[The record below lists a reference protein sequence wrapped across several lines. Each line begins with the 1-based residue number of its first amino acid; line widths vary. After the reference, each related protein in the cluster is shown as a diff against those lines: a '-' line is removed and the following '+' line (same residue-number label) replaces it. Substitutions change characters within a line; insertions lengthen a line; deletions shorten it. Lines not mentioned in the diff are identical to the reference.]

1 MAPSPK
7 YFIRFHNESERA
19 RLMEEKKDDKIRDRE
34 IVVPG
39 ELLSSDIDM
48 MAGRGT
54 IKRNG
59 NIYAN
64 HLGIK
69 SVRSNYVNVIA
80 LRGKYIPQK
89 GDVVIGTVVDIGH
102 LTWTIDIGAIEPVSL
117 HVNNVPWRVDYGDT
131 KRFLNIGNTVLL
143 KIISVD
149 SLNNVEPSL
158 KGTGLR
164 RLTDGFL
171 LQISSSKVPRVIG
184 KGGSMISLIRSETN
198 CRLFVGQNGRIW
210 VEGSMEMI
218 PRVSTV
224 IEMIETYAHEIGLT
238 ERVKAYLNGFD

>member
-1 MAPSPK
+1 M
-7 YFIRFHNESERA
+7 
-19 RLMEEKKDDKIRDRE
+19 
-34 IVVPG
+34 
-39 ELLSSDIDM
+39 
-48 MAGRGT
+48 
-54 IKRNG
+54 
-59 NIYAN
+59 
-64 HLGIK
+64 
-69 SVRSNYVNVIA
+69 NVIA

-89 GDVVIGTVVDIGH
+89 GDAVIGTVVDLGP
-102 LTWTIDIGAIEPVSL
+102 LNWTIDIGTIEPVSL

-131 KRFLNIGNTVLL
+131 KRFLNIGNSVLL

-149 SLNNVEPSL
+149 SLNNVEPTL

-171 LQISSSKVPRVIG
+171 LRISSSKVPRVIG
-184 KGGSMISLIRSETN
+184 KGGSMISLIRNDTN

-218 PRVSTV
+218 PRVSHV

-238 ERVKAYLNGFD
+238 DRVKAYLNGFD